1 MSIGYGT
8 QPGGGAAP
16 GAATWTPEGVTTIT
30 VGGVT
35 SGTDLGNSPI
45 SIETTLRDFLYP
57 YTAPTVS
64 LNSSPATLIPPN
76 AFEFGNAQTPINLS
90 ATTVRRSNPITS
102 VIFQISI
109 NGAAYTTINTVGS
122 PNPAGGVETYSDS
135 PPAPVAV
142 SQVGSQAYRS
152 TVGDGTSTTN
162 SNVRTY
168 TYVYP
173 FYYGV
178 GAQGLTGAQIGALTK
193 AIVVDGNYTRAFTA
207 TNQVPYYA
215 FPTSYPNLTSII
227 DQNGFNVTADW
238 TLRSVSITGLDG
250 TPQTYKVYEENNLIT
265 VTGFS
270 YTFNH

>member
-8 QPGGGAAP
+8 QPGVGGGGSALF
-16 GAATWTPEGVTTIT
+16 TPEGVTRANLPGTGIPA
-30 VGGVT
+30 
-35 SGTDLGNSPI
+35 GTDLGTSPV
-45 SIETTLRDFLYP
+45 SVGDTLNQLLYP
-57 YTAPTVS
+57 YTAPSVS
-64 LNSSPATLIPPN
+64 LNSTPSSGVY
-76 AFEFGNAQTPINLS
+76 EFGNAQTPINLS
-90 ATTVRRSNPITS
+90 ATTVRGADPITS
-102 VIFQISI
+102 VIFQRNI
-109 NGAAYTTINTVGS
+109 NSAGFTTINTVAS
-122 PNPAGGVETYSDS
+122 PLPNGGIETYSDS

-142 SQVGSQAYRS
+142 SQVGTQVYRA
-152 TVGDGTSTTN
+152 TVGDGTSTAN
-162 SNVRTY
+162 SNGRNY

-193 AIVVDGNYTRAFTA
+193 AIVIDGNYTRAYTA

-250 TPQTYKVYEENNLIT
+250 TPQTYKVYEENNLTT